1 MHGRILAMAKK
12 GSDLLGEAAHDRLTF
27 IDIGANTGCF
37 TLMAL
42 DPPALRVLALE
53 AKKKSQKV
61 LSIVTRYTKCPWAP
75 TWEDMLIGRYVYRMP
90 DAWYLRHEREKR
102 ERRE

>member
-1 MHGRILAMAKK
+1 MAKK

-53 AKKKSQKV
+53 AKKNLKSTFY
-61 LSIVTRYTKCPWAP
+61 S
-75 TWEDMLIGRYVYRMP
+75 DLIYEMSLGTDVGGYANR
-90 DAWYLRHEREKR
+90 
-102 ERRE
+102 

>member
-1 MHGRILAMAKK
+1 MAMAKE
-12 GSDLLGEAAHDRLTF
+12 GSDLLGEEAHDRLTF

-53 AKKKSQKV
+53 AKNK
-61 LSIVTRYTKCPWAP
+61 I
-75 TWEDMLIGRYVYRMP
+75 
-90 DAWYLRHEREKR
+90 
-102 ERRE
+102 

>member
-1 MHGRILAMAKK
+1 MAMAKE
-12 GSDLLGEAAHDRLTF
+12 GSDLLGEAPHDRLTL

-53 AKKKSQKV
+53 VKKTNLKSTFY
-61 LSIVTRYTKCPWAP
+61 SDTI
-75 TWEDMLIGRYVYRMP
+75 
-90 DAWYLRHEREKR
+90 
-102 ERRE
+102 